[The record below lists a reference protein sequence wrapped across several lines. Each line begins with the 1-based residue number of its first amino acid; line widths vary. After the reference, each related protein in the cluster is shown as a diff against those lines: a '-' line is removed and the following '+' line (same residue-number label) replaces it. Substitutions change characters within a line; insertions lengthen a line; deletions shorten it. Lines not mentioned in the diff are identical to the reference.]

1 MILLKNNKV
10 QKSDKL
16 LQTTRLATGI
26 VSHIWDSSVNDTKQ
40 EQCEGPRRKL
50 VKNLDGAGLKQYP
63 QKEARGVAAPDLT
76 SIFYFINI
84 MTRY

>member
-26 VSHIWDSSVNDTKQ
+26 VSHIWDSSVNETKQ

-50 VKNLDGAGLKQYP
+50 AKNLDGAGLKQDP
-63 QKEARGVAAPDLT
+63 QKEARGVAAPE
-76 SIFYFINI
+76 IFYFINI